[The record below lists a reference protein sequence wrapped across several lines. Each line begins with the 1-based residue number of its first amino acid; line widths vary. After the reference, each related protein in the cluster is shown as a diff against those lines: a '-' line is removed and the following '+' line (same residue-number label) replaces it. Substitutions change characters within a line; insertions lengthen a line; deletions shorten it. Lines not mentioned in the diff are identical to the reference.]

1 MIDEKPPIGAE
12 EVAEA
17 TAILQK
23 YKAGKAALD
32 KRIVDNELWFRM
44 GHWKNYQNPMM
55 EGKPQPSS
63 GWLFNSIANK
73 HADAMDNYPSPN
85 VLPRAE
91 DDEAAAQA
99 LSSVLPVVLEQADYE
114 QVYSDTWW
122 RKLKTGTGVK
132 GIFWDPVLRGGLG
145 DISIQ
150 SVNLLMLYWA
160 PGVEDI
166 QQSPHLF
173 SLSLEDNEQLVGRF
187 PQMEGHTGKGLDV
200 GQYIH
205 DDSIDTTDKSV
216 VRIVSDAVI
225 GEDTTNAISGTA
237 KAATETVNKLT
248 GKAEQTFDSVS
259 QASSSLSSTLDGAS
273 NFLSGVS
280 NGNAGNMLGNFFSN
294 LAHGRVSGL
303 SIVGLIAG
311 AFLVFGRTGWL
322 GKIAG
327 IFLTMMMIGNN
338 TQRQQE
344 ASVTDN
350 QRQARPQQEQ
360 EEQTHSEGMRR

>member
-1 MIDEKPPIGAE
+1 MGFWSSLLKTG
-12 EVAEA
+12 
-17 TAILQK
+17 
-23 YKAGKAALD
+23 GKAA
-32 KRIVDNELWFRM
+32 
-44 GHWKNYQNPMM
+44 GAT
-55 EGKPQPSS
+55 GKAVGGAVLHPSQTLRGAGS
-63 GWLFNSIANK
+63 ALKTATVG
-73 HADAMDNYPSPN
+73 
-85 VLPRAE
+85 
-91 DDEAAAQA
+91 AAAGY
-99 LSSVLPVVLEQADYE
+99 VGWE
-114 QVYSDTWW
+114 
-122 RKLKTGTGVK
+122 KL
-132 GIFWDPVLRGGLG
+132 
-145 DISIQ
+145 
-150 SVNLLMLYWA
+150 
-160 PGVEDI
+160 
-166 QQSPHLF
+166 
-173 SLSLEDNEQLVGRF
+173 
-187 PQMEGHTGKGLDV
+187 
-200 GQYIH
+200 
-205 DDSIDTTDKSV
+205 TTDKSV

-273 NFLSGVS
+273 NFL
-280 NGNAGNMLGNFFSN
+280 MLGNFFSN
-294 LAHGRVSGL
+294 LAHGKVSGL

-360 EEQTHSEGMRR
+360 EEQTHSGGMRR

>member
-1 MIDEKPPIGAE
+1 M
-12 EVAEA
+12 
-17 TAILQK
+17 
-23 YKAGKAALD
+23 
-32 KRIVDNELWFRM
+32 
-44 GHWKNYQNPMM
+44 
-55 EGKPQPSS
+55 GKPL
-63 GWLFNSIANK
+63 GEKANAFGGAASYAK
-73 HADAMDNYPSPN
+73 PTLLGAGSALKTET
-85 VLPRAE
+85 VG
-91 DDEAAAQA
+91 AAAGYVGWA
-99 LSSVLPVVLEQADYE
+99 
-114 QVYSDTWW
+114 
-122 RKLKTGTGVK
+122 KL
-132 GIFWDPVLRGGLG
+132 
-145 DISIQ
+145 
-150 SVNLLMLYWA
+150 
-160 PGVEDI
+160 
-166 QQSPHLF
+166 
-173 SLSLEDNEQLVGRF
+173 
-187 PQMEGHTGKGLDV
+187 
-200 GQYIH
+200 
-205 DDSIDTTDKSV
+205 TTDKSV

-273 NFLSGVS
+273 IFLSGVS

-294 LAHGRVSGL
+294 LAHGKVSGL
-303 SIVGLIAG
+303 SVVGLIAG

-360 EEQTHSEGMRR
+360 EEQTHSGGMRR

>member
-1 MIDEKPPIGAE
+1 
-12 EVAEA
+12 
-17 TAILQK
+17 
-23 YKAGKAALD
+23 
-32 KRIVDNELWFRM
+32 M
-44 GHWKNYQNPMM
+44 GFW
-55 EGKPQPSS
+55 SS
-63 GWLFNSIANK
+63 L
-73 HADAMDNYPSPN
+73 
-85 VLPRAE
+85 
-91 DDEAAAQA
+91 
-99 LSSVLPVVLEQADYE
+99 
-114 QVYSDTWW
+114 
-122 RKLKTGTGVK
+122 LKTGGKAVGATGKAV
-132 GIFWDPVLRGGLG
+132 GGAVLHPSQTLRGAGSALKT
-145 DISIQ
+145 
-150 SVNLLMLYWA
+150 A
-160 PGVEDI
+160 T
-166 QQSPHLF
+166 
-173 SLSLEDNEQLVGRF
+173 VGAA
-187 PQMEGHTGKGLDV
+187 V
-200 GQYIH
+200 GYVGWEKL
-205 DDSIDTTDKSV
+205 TTDKSV

-350 QRQARPQQEQ
+350 QRQARPQQGQ
-360 EEQTHSEGMRR
+360 EEQTHSGGMRR

>member
-1 MIDEKPPIGAE
+1 MKTATVG
-12 EVAEA
+12 A
-17 TAILQK
+17 TAG
-23 YKAGKAALD
+23 Y
-32 KRIVDNELWFRM
+32 V
-44 GHWKNYQNPMM
+44 
-55 EGKPQPSS
+55 
-63 GWLFNSIANK
+63 GW
-73 HADAMDNYPSPN
+73 
-85 VLPRAE
+85 E
-91 DDEAAAQA
+91 
-99 LSSVLPVVLEQADYE
+99 
-114 QVYSDTWW
+114 
-122 RKLKTGTGVK
+122 KL
-132 GIFWDPVLRGGLG
+132 
-145 DISIQ
+145 
-150 SVNLLMLYWA
+150 
-160 PGVEDI
+160 
-166 QQSPHLF
+166 
-173 SLSLEDNEQLVGRF
+173 
-187 PQMEGHTGKGLDV
+187 
-200 GQYIH
+200 
-205 DDSIDTTDKSV
+205 TTDKSV

-237 KAATETVNKLT
+237 KVATETVNKLT

-294 LAHGRVSGL
+294 LAHGKVSGL

-360 EEQTHSEGMRR
+360 EEQTHSGGMRR

>member
-1 MIDEKPPIGAE
+1 MGFWSSLLKTG
-12 EVAEA
+12 
-17 TAILQK
+17 
-23 YKAGKAALD
+23 GKAA
-32 KRIVDNELWFRM
+32 
-44 GHWKNYQNPMM
+44 GAT
-55 EGKPQPSS
+55 GKAVGGAVLHPSQTLRGAGS
-63 GWLFNSIANK
+63 A
-73 HADAMDNYPSPN
+73 
-85 VLPRAE
+85 
-91 DDEAAAQA
+91 
-99 LSSVLPVVLEQADYE
+99 
-114 QVYSDTWW
+114 
-122 RKLKTGTGVK
+122 LKTAT
-132 GIFWDPVLRGGLG
+132 
-145 DISIQ
+145 
-150 SVNLLMLYWA
+150 
-160 PGVEDI
+160 
-166 QQSPHLF
+166 
-173 SLSLEDNEQLVGRF
+173 VGAA
-187 PQMEGHTGKGLDV
+187 V
-200 GQYIH
+200 GYVGWEKL
-205 DDSIDTTDKSV
+205 TTDKSV

-327 IFLTMMMIGNN
+327 IFLTMMIGNN

-360 EEQTHSEGMRR
+360 EEQTHSGGMRR

>member
-1 MIDEKPPIGAE
+1 MGFWSSLLKTG
-12 EVAEA
+12 
-17 TAILQK
+17 
-23 YKAGKAALD
+23 GKAA
-32 KRIVDNELWFRM
+32 
-44 GHWKNYQNPMM
+44 GAT
-55 EGKPQPSS
+55 GKAVGGAVLHPSQTLRGAGS
-63 GWLFNSIANK
+63 A
-73 HADAMDNYPSPN
+73 
-85 VLPRAE
+85 
-91 DDEAAAQA
+91 
-99 LSSVLPVVLEQADYE
+99 
-114 QVYSDTWW
+114 
-122 RKLKTGTGVK
+122 LKTAT
-132 GIFWDPVLRGGLG
+132 
-145 DISIQ
+145 
-150 SVNLLMLYWA
+150 
-160 PGVEDI
+160 
-166 QQSPHLF
+166 
-173 SLSLEDNEQLVGRF
+173 VGAA
-187 PQMEGHTGKGLDV
+187 V
-200 GQYIH
+200 GYVGWEKL
-205 DDSIDTTDKSV
+205 TTDKSV

-259 QASSSLSSTLDGAS
+259 QASSSLSSMHGAS

-294 LAHGRVSGL
+294 LAHGKVSGL

-360 EEQTHSEGMRR
+360 EEQTHSGGMRR

>member
-1 MIDEKPPIGAE
+1 MGFWSSLLKTG
-12 EVAEA
+12 
-17 TAILQK
+17 
-23 YKAGKAALD
+23 GKAA
-32 KRIVDNELWFRM
+32 
-44 GHWKNYQNPMM
+44 GAT
-55 EGKPQPSS
+55 GKAVGGAVLHPSQTLRGAGS
-63 GWLFNSIANK
+63 A
-73 HADAMDNYPSPN
+73 
-85 VLPRAE
+85 
-91 DDEAAAQA
+91 
-99 LSSVLPVVLEQADYE
+99 
-114 QVYSDTWW
+114 
-122 RKLKTGTGVK
+122 LKTAT
-132 GIFWDPVLRGGLG
+132 
-145 DISIQ
+145 
-150 SVNLLMLYWA
+150 
-160 PGVEDI
+160 
-166 QQSPHLF
+166 
-173 SLSLEDNEQLVGRF
+173 VGAA
-187 PQMEGHTGKGLDV
+187 V
-200 GQYIH
+200 GYVGWEKL
-205 DDSIDTTDKSV
+205 TTDKSV

-350 QRQARPQQEQ
+350 QRQARPQQKQ
-360 EEQTHSEGMRR
+360 EEQTHSGGMRR